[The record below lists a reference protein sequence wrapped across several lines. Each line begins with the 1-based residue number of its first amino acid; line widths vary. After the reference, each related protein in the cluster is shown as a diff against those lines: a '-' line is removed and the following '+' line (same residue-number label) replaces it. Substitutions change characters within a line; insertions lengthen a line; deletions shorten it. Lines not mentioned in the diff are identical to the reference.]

1 MSSISKQISAVAH
14 TSLSSPLTV
23 INAFS
28 KTAFGSMEKL
38 IALNINTVKQ
48 SLESSAVATRQLFS
62 ARKPEELLSY
72 NATHAQPHIEKIMAY
87 GRELADISAHARAE
101 FLQVFSQ
108 SGDATMAPFSINISE
123 QVLEKKT
130 RLPVATSTKAPVK
143 KAAATANTQLPLLA
157 EPELKTEVKKAKKS
171 TEKKSTAKPST
182 APAEKAPAKATTAA
196 PAVAASALA
205 AANSVQAQ
213 QVSAPADKVDTTT
226 TVKTTEPKQVAIAP
240 EIKVTVPAPEAK
252 PVAATA
258 APIAE
263 KKAEKT
269 TEKKAAVKL
278 PFPASP
284 AKKTGKP
291 SFPAVSTRPAYKAK
305 GSAATGAKKP
315 VRQ

>member
-38 IALNINTVKQ
+38 ITLNINTVKQ
-48 SLESSAVATRQLFS
+48 SLESSAAATRQLFS

-72 NATHAQPHIEKIMAY
+72 NATHAQPQIEKIMAY

-108 SGDATMAPFSINISE
+108 PGDATTAPFSINISE

-130 RLPVATSTKAPVK
+130 RLPVTTSAKAPAK

-171 TEKKSTAKPST
+171 TAKPST
-182 APAEKAPAKATTAA
+182 APAEKAPAKATTTA
-196 PAVAASALA
+196 PAMAASALA
-205 AANSVQAQ
+205 AANPVQALP
-213 QVSAPADKVDTTT
+213 VSAPADKVDTTT
-226 TVKTTEPKQVAIAP
+226 AVKTAEPKQVTIAP
-240 EIKVTVPAPEAK
+240 EIKATAPAPEAK
-252 PVAATA
+252 PVAAAA
-258 APIAE
+258 APVAE
-263 KKAEKT
+263 KK

>member
-108 SGDATMAPFSINISE
+108 PGDATMAPFSINISE

-130 RLPVATSTKAPVK
+130 SLPVTTSAKAPVK

-157 EPELKTEVKKAKKS
+157 EPELKTEVKKA
-171 TEKKSTAKPST
+171 KKSTAKPST

-269 TEKKAAVKL
+269 TEKKATVKL

>member
-108 SGDATMAPFSINISE
+108 PGDATMAPFSINISE

-130 RLPVATSTKAPVK
+130 SLPVTTSAKAPVK

-157 EPELKTEVKKAKKS
+157 EPELKTEVKKA
-171 TEKKSTAKPST
+171 KKSTAKPST